1 MPSHDPLT
9 AIREANDLE
18 PEIAIEAAWS
28 IIAKRDWIPTPQLLF
43 ALKAFI
49 IESHPELKDN
59 NNGS

>member
-1 MPSHDPLT
+1 MPSPDPLT

-28 IIAKRDWIPTPQLLF
+28 IIAKRGWTPMPQLLF

-49 IESHPELKDN
+49 LESHPELKE
-59 NNGS
+59 SK